1 MKRTILFLSVLLSCG
16 QAAFAFAFSAV
27 APNGQTLYYDISG
40 SNTVTVV
47 ALFGTGWGG
56 SAAAEAGKPTGNLVI
71 PDSVTY
77 EGTTYIVRA
86 IGDYAFTNCW
96 GLTSVTIPS
105 TVISIGSEAFKYT
118 NGLTSVTI
126 PNSVTSI
133 GAYAFM
139 GNPNLTSVTIGN
151 SVISIGNGAF
161 YNCSGIT
168 SVVFNADSCIS
179 AGAYVNN
186 RAFVNCTNITSF
198 TFGSN
203 VKVIPDNLCYGMTEL
218 SSPIILNNVTH
229 IGQNAFE
236 NCSGLT
242 SVTLGNSVT
251 SIGKFS
257 FENCSGLTSI
267 AIPNSVTYIGDG
279 AFYNCSGLTSV
290 TISNSVTSIA
300 VSAFGNCSGLT
311 SVTIPNSVT
320 SIEIAAFS
328 QCSGLTSVTIPN
340 SVTSIGNGAFSDCIG
355 LTSVAFNAD
364 SCISAG
370 NSIAQRAFAGCT
382 NITSFTIGS
391 NVRYIPAYLCY
402 GMAGLTSI
410 TIPASVEN
418 VYSKVF
424 SGCST
429 LQEITFLNPTPPSFS
444 ADALVETPSDMVVNI
459 PCEGWSQYSVQLP
472 YINNFMAQMFEF
484 VTESEDETKG
494 TVQILT
500 EPSCTNLTAVLSAV
514 PSNGYRFD
522 HWSTG
527 STDNPYT
534 LTVTSD
540 TTIIAYFVSNA
551 PATYTVTVLV
561 DNPAAGSVNGGGEYE
576 DGTSATITAYPADG
590 YHFDHWSTGS
600 TENPYTLTVTS
611 DTTIVAYFV
620 SNGGTEGIGEVEAS
634 DIRISVSG
642 GRVCVEGI
650 TTEEVRV
657 YDITGRMVQNH
668 SLPSGVYIVKVGTLP
683 AQKVVVMR

>member
-27 APNGQTLYYDISG
+27 APSGQTLYYDISG

-47 ALFGTGWGG
+47 ALWGTGPNNWGPDDG
-56 SAAAEAGKPTGNLVI
+56 HKPTGNLVI
-71 PDSVTY
+71 PDSVTF
-77 EGTTYIVRA
+77 EGTTYIVSV
-86 IGDYAFTNCW
+86 IGEEAFKGCWGLTSVVIPSTVTSIGLFSFQNCS
-96 GLTSVTIPS
+96 GLTSVTIPNS
-105 TVISIGSEAFKYT
+105 VTSIDDFAFYYCS
-118 NGLTSVTI
+118 GLTSVTI

-133 GAYAFM
+133 GTFAF
-139 GNPNLTSVTIGN
+139 G
-151 SVISIGNGAF
+151 
-161 YNCSGIT
+161 NCSGLT

-179 AGAYVNN
+179 AGTSVNN
-186 RAFVNCTNITSF
+186 RAFINCSNVTSF

-203 VKVIPDNLCYGMTEL
+203 VKVIPDNLCYGMAVL
-218 SSPIILNNVTH
+218 SSPIILNSVTH
-229 IGQNAFE
+229 IGQSAFY

-242 SVTLGNSVT
+242 TVTLGSSVT

-257 FENCSGLTSI
+257 FKNCSGLTSI
-267 AIPNSVTYIGDG
+267 TIPNSVTYIGDG
-279 AFYNCSGLTSV
+279 AFYNCSGLTSL
-290 TISNSVTSIA
+290 TIPNSVTSIA
-300 VSAFGNCSGLT
+300 VSTFGNCSGLT

-328 QCSGLTSVTIPN
+328 NCGGLTSVTIPN
-340 SVTSIGNGAFSDCIG
+340 SVTNIGNRAFAFCGG
-355 LTSVAFNAD
+355 LTSVVFNAD

-370 NSIAQRAFAGCT
+370 GSIAQRAFAGST

-402 GMAGLTSI
+402 GMAGLTSL
-410 TIPASVEN
+410 TIPVSVEN
-418 VYSKVF
+418 VDSKVF

-429 LQEITFLNPTPPSFS
+429 LQEITFLNPTPPNFS

-459 PCEGWSQYSVQLP
+459 PCGSWSQYSVQLP

-527 STDNPYT
+527 GTGNPYTVTITSDTTIIAFFAEYIPETYTVTVLSDNTAMGSVTGGGVYEGGTSVTITAYPADNYHFDHWSTGSTDNPYT

-540 TTIIAYFVSNA
+540 TTIIAYFVSN
-551 PATYTVTVLV
+551 
-561 DNPAAGSVNGGGEYE
+561 
-576 DGTSATITAYPADG
+576 GTQ
-590 YHFDHWSTGS
+590 
-600 TENPYTLTVTS
+600 
-611 DTTIVAYFV
+611 
-620 SNGGTEGIGEVEAS
+620 GIGEVGEN
-634 DIRISVSG
+634 DIYISVFNGRIS
-642 GRVCVEGI
+642 VEGI
-650 TTEEVRV
+650 TNEEVRV
-657 YDITGRMVQNH
+657 YDITGRTVQNR

-683 AQKVVVMR
+683 AQKVVVIQ